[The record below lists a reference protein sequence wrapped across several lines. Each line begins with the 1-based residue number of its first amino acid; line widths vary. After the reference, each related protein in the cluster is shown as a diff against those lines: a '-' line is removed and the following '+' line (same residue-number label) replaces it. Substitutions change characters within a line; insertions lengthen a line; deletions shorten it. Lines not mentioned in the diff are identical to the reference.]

1 MSDDIGGYSLTL
13 DSIQKLREDHNLLE
27 SMVFSA
33 IGRRFMSRPFEA
45 PAKKEL
51 EPFIHGFSFETPD
64 TISSFYIQRIVKAK
78 SGGGMVLHV
87 DDFGK
92 QILTQVFYH
101 GDAERSGG
109 GTFQSYRKSTFR
121 YIKAVEIDDKYVVCW
136 IEPVCIE

>member
-33 IGRRFMSRPFEA
+33 IGRRFMSRPFAA
-45 PAKKEL
+45 PAEKEL
-51 EPFIHGFSFETPD
+51 EPFIHGFSSETPY
-64 TISSFYIQRIVKAK
+64 TTSSFYIQRIVKAK

-92 QILTQVFYH
+92 QILTQVYYH
-101 GDAERSGG
+101 GDAGRSGQR
-109 GTFQSYRKSTFR
+109 TFQSYRKSTFR

-136 IEPVCIE
+136 IEPVCI